1 MIIELQVIS
10 EGKDTEE
17 SMEKCQQRLETGGR
31 EMDYQR
37 YLARDRKKKNVTSKY
52 QLVFLSCAMFVNSG
66 LRVNNE
72 STSLVPSS
80 PLYRPLVRG
89 RLWQSISLRV
99 TEMEEVLMKLLV
111 PFPACTLSW
120 WTHLRSK
127 TWHQNVC
134 VGKRRTICSV
144 L

>member
-37 YLARDRKKKNVTSKY
+37 YLARDRKKNVTSKY
-52 QLVFLSCAMFVNSG
+52 QLAFLSCAMFVNSE
-66 LRVNNE
+66 LRVNDE

-80 PLYRPLVRG
+80 PLYRSLVRG
-89 RLWQSISLRV
+89 RLWKSISLRV

-111 PFPACTLSW
+111 PFLACTLSW
-120 WTHLRSK
+120 RTQLRSK